1 VSDTTHGAGLLSR
14 IVAEHRRT
22 LVALGMTFVVGVL
35 TYAFVVYPLAQRVA
49 NIEQRDRAA
58 ERSLAAAQA
67 ELSEVSGTLTG
78 KAKASGELA
87 TFYNDVLPQDLSGAR
102 RLTYLR
108 LARLAREAN
117 LDYERSSYSPTL
129 ETDSTLTRLGI
140 QMVLSGTYAN
150 IRTFIYELETAPE
163 FVVIDNI
170 QLSEGG
176 GDSGS
181 LVVSLELSTYYRG
194 TPAS

>member
-1 VSDTTHGAGLLSR
+1 MSDTHGGGMVSR

-22 LVALGMTFVVGVL
+22 LVTLGVTFVIGVL
-35 TYAFVVYPLAQRVA
+35 TYALVVYPLAQRVA
-49 NIEQRDRAA
+49 NIEERDRAA

-67 ELSEVSGTLTG
+67 ELAQVSGTLTG
-78 KAKASGELA
+78 KAKASNELA
-87 TFYNDVLPQDLSGAR
+87 TFYRDVLPQDLTGAR

-117 LDYERSSYSPTL
+117 LDYERSSYSPTV
-129 ETDSTLTRLGI
+129 ETGSTLTRLGI
-140 QMVLSGTYAN
+140 QMVLSGSYAN

-176 GDSGS
+176 GDGGA
-181 LVVSLELSTYYRG
+181 LVVSLQLSTFYRG

>member
-1 VSDTTHGAGLLSR
+1 MTGDQALGRR
-14 IVAEHRRT
+14 ILREHRRV
-22 LVALGMTFVVGVL
+22 LV
-35 TYAFVVYPLAQRVA
+35 PLAVLLVVNIVAYFAIVSPLARSVA

-67 ELSEVSGTLTG
+67 ELSEVSGMLTG

-108 LARLAREAN
+108 LARLARGAN
-117 LDYERSSYSPTL
+117 LDYERSSYSPTV

-176 GDSGS
+176 RDSGS

>member
-1 VSDTTHGAGLLSR
+1 MDSPHGRRLISR
-14 IVAEHRRT
+14 IAAEHRRS
-22 LVALGMTFVVGVL
+22 LIALGLTCAVGVL
-35 TYAFVVYPLAQRVA
+35 TYGFGVYPLAQRVA

-58 ERSLAAAQA
+58 EQALAAAQA
-67 ELSEVSGTLTG
+67 ELAQVSGTLTG
-78 KAKASGELA
+78 KARASSELA
-87 TFYNDVLPQDLSGAR
+87 TFYKDVLPQDLPGAR

-108 LARLAREAN
+108 LAQLARATN
-117 LDYERSSYSPTL
+117 LDYERSSYSPSV
-129 ETDSTLTRLGI
+129 EANSTLTRLGI
-140 QMVLSGTYAN
+140 RMVLSGTYAN
-150 IRTFIYELETAPE
+150 MRAFIYELETAPE

-176 GDSGS
+176 GNTGS

>member
-1 VSDTTHGAGLLSR
+1 MTDSTHGSALLSR

-22 LVALGMTFVVGVL
+22 LMVLGILFVVGVL
-35 TYAFVVYPLAQRVA
+35 TYALVVYPLEQRVA

-58 ERSLAAAQA
+58 EQGLAAAQA
-67 ELSEVSGTLTG
+67 ELAQVSGTLTG
-78 KAKASGELA
+78 KAKASSELA
-87 TFYNDVLPQDLSGAR
+87 TFYKDVLPQDLTGAR

-117 LDYERSSYSPTL
+117 LDYERSSYSPTVQG
-129 ETDSTLTRLGI
+129 DSTLTRLGI
-140 QMVLSGTYAN
+140 QMVLTGTYAN

-170 QLSEGG
+170 QLSEGR
-176 GDSGS
+176 GDGGS
-181 LVVSLELSTYYRG
+181 LVVSLQLSTYYKG

>member
-1 VSDTTHGAGLLSR
+1 MV
-14 IVAEHRRT
+14 
-22 LVALGMTFVVGVL
+22 LGILFVVGVL
-35 TYAFVVYPLAQRVA
+35 TYALVVYPLEQRVA

-58 ERSLAAAQA
+58 EEGLAAAQA
-67 ELSEVSGTLTG
+67 ELAQVSGTLTG
-78 KAKASGELA
+78 KAKASSELA
-87 TFYNDVLPQDLSGAR
+87 TFYKDVLPQDLTGAR

-117 LDYERSSYSPTL
+117 LDYERSSYSPTVQG
-129 ETDSTLTRLGI
+129 DSTLTRLGI
-140 QMVLSGTYAN
+140 QMVLTGTYAN

-170 QLSEGG
+170 QLSEGR
-176 GDSGS
+176 GDGGS
-181 LVVSLELSTYYRG
+181 LVVSLQLSTYYKG

>member
-1 VSDTTHGAGLLSR
+1 MSDAAHGTGLVSR

-22 LVALGMTFVVGVL
+22 LVALGMTFVIGVL
-35 TYAFVVYPLAQRVA
+35 TYALVVYPLAQRVA
-49 NIEQRDRAA
+49 NIEERDRAA
-58 ERSLAAAQA
+58 ERGLAAAQA
-67 ELSEVSGTLTG
+67 ELAQVSGTLTG
-78 KAKASGELA
+78 KARASSELA
-87 TFYNDVLPQDLSGAR
+87 TFYKDVLPQDLTGAR

-117 LDYERSSYSPTL
+117 LDYERSSYSPTV
-129 ETDSTLTRLGI
+129 EADSTLTRLGI

-176 GDSGS
+176 GDGGS
-181 LVVSLELSTYYRG
+181 LVVSLQLSTYYRG

>member
-1 VSDTTHGAGLLSR
+1 MSDTSHGAGLVSR

-35 TYAFVVYPLAQRVA
+35 TYVLVVYPLAQRVA
-49 NIEQRDRAA
+49 NIEERDRAA
-58 ERSLAAAQA
+58 ERGLAAAQA
-67 ELSEVSGTLTG
+67 ELAQVSGTLTG
-78 KAKASGELA
+78 KAKASSELA
-87 TFYNDVLPQDLSGAR
+87 TFYKDVLPQDLTGAR

-117 LDYERSSYSPTL
+117 LDYERSSYVPTVD
-129 ETDSTLTRLGI
+129 TDSTLTRLGI
-140 QMVLSGTYAN
+140 QMVLSGTYGN
-150 IRTFIYELETAPE
+150 IRTFIYDLETAPE

-176 GDSGS
+176 GDTGS
-181 LVVSLELSTYYRG
+181 LVVSLQLSTYYRG